1 MAVRPLALASHPST
15 HSPPTALST
24 RAACPPAMPQVHQ
37 GRGQQVDASAGQEY
51 HCRLDALEL
60 RFSVF
65 STHVL
70 VTHCELSLSND
81 IVSYRL

>member
-1 MAVRPLALASHPST
+1 
-15 HSPPTALST
+15 
-24 RAACPPAMPQVHQ
+24 MPQVHQ